1 MTLAICPGEPDDG
14 PAAVGVNWRGVEP
27 LGSTDATGR
36 GEFANLFVSGHPL
49 VQHKIRMLADRRTE
63 SKLFRELVKELT
75 SLLVYEATSDLP
87 VRLVSFETPME
98 RTEGVEVVARVGL
111 VPILRAG
118 LGMTDSALAMLP
130 QAEVWHLG
138 FRRDE
143 ETHLPQSYYNRL
155 PDVCPNDLVI
165 VLDPMLATGGSAAA
179 AVSTL
184 RRWGAPKITFVGL
197 IAAPEGVRRL
207 ALEHPDV
214 RVHVA
219 SLDRELDEN
228 AYIRPGLGDAG
239 DRMFGTEP
247 SAWEAAIPG
256 GSVTP

>member
-1 MTLAICPGEPDDG
+1 V
-14 PAAVGVNWRGVEP
+14 AASN
-27 LGSTDATGR
+27 S
-36 GEFANLFVSGHPL
+36 EFPNLHVSGHPL
-49 VQHKIRMLADRRTE
+49 IRHKIRMLADRRTG
-63 SKLFRELVKELT
+63 SKLFRELVDELT
-75 SLLVYEATSDLP
+75 SLLVYEATNDLP
-87 VRLVSFETPME
+87 MHIVSFQTPLETAK
-98 RTEGVEVVARVGL
+98 GAEVAARVGL

-118 LGMTDSALAMLP
+118 LGMTDAALAILP
-130 QAEVWHLG
+130 SAEVWHLG

-155 PDVCPNDLVI
+155 PEVCPNDLII

-179 AVSTL
+179 AIATL
-184 RRWGAPKITFVGL
+184 KRWGAPKITYVGL

-207 ALEHPDV
+207 QAEHPDV

-219 SLDRELDEN
+219 QLDRELDAN

-247 SAWEAAIPG
+247 SAWEEPM
-256 GSVTP
+256 T

>member
-1 MTLAICPGEPDDG
+1 M
-14 PAAVGVNWRGVEP
+14 V
-27 LGSTDATGR
+27 GSTDALSR
-36 GEFANLFVSGHPL
+36 GELTNLFVSGHPL
-49 VQHKIRMLADRRTE
+49 VRHKIRMLADRRTD

-75 SLLVYEATSDLP
+75 SLMVYEATSDLP
-87 VRLVSFETPME
+87 LHTVSFETPLE
-98 RTEGVEVVARVGL
+98 RTEGAEVAARVGL

-118 LGMTDSALAMLP
+118 LGMTEAALAILP

-165 VLDPMLATGGSAAA
+165 VLDPMLATGGSASA
-179 AVSTL
+179 AVATL
-184 RRWGAPKITFVGL
+184 KRWGAPKITFVGL

-207 ALEHPDV
+207 EQDHPDV

-219 SLDRELDEN
+219 LLDRELDAN

-247 SAWEAAIPG
+247 SAWEKPIAG
-256 GSVTP
+256 

>member
-1 MTLAICPGEPDDG
+1 M
-14 PAAVGVNWRGVEP
+14 V
-27 LGSTDATGR
+27 GSTDALSR
-36 GEFANLFVSGHPL
+36 GELTNLFVSGHPL
-49 VQHKIRMLADRRTE
+49 VRHKIRMLADRRTD

-75 SLLVYEATSDLP
+75 SLMVYEATSDLP
-87 VRLVSFETPME
+87 LHTVSFETPLE
-98 RTEGVEVVARVGL
+98 RTEGAEVASRVGL

-118 LGMTDSALAMLP
+118 LGMTEAALAILP

-165 VLDPMLATGGSAAA
+165 VLDPMLATGGSASAA
-179 AVSTL
+179 IATL
-184 RRWGAPKITFVGL
+184 KRWGAPKITFVGL

-207 ALEHPDV
+207 EQDHPDV

-219 SLDRELDEN
+219 LLDRELDAN

-247 SAWEAAIPG
+247 SAWEKPIAG
-256 GSVTP
+256 